1 MSQENVEVV
10 RRGYERWQ
18 GGGGTADAVP
28 TEIFAEDVEWDLSE
42 YPLVDVPSRGSGRVN
57 LLDAFAQFFSGLR
70 NYQPEAREFI
80 DAGENV
86 IVVLHEKAGIS
97 DSDVLLER
105 DVFHVWTLQDGLLTK
120 WRIFETCDQ
129 ALEAAGLRE

>member
-10 RRGYERWQ
+10 RRGYGRWQ

-28 TEIFAEDVEWDLSE
+28 PEIFAEDVKWDLSP
-42 YPLVDVPSRGSGRVN
+42 YPLVDVPSRGSGRDN
-57 LLDAFAQFFSGLR
+57 LLDVFAQFFSGLR

-86 IVVLHEKAGIS
+86 SVVLHEKAGIS
-97 DSDVLLER
+97 DSDALLER
-105 DVFHVWTLQDGLLTK
+105 DVFHVWTLQDGLVTK
-120 WRIFETCDQ
+120 WRIFPTRKE